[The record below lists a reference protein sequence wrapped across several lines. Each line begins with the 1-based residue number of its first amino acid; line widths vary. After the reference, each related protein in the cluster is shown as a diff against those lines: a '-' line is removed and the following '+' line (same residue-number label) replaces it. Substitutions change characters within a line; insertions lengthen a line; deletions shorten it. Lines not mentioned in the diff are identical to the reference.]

1 MAVSERK
8 KGEWFLFSGT
18 FLVALLPVIAVFSFA
33 NLSPLISLG
42 WSTELAALFLGLVVL
57 YRKKWH
63 EIANPILWKYI
74 FFIALFI
81 SVLTYGLFFLGLEKT
96 TPGNA
101 AVISLFE
108 VFTSFVLFNVLRGER
123 MSFEYKIGAFLMVA
137 GALIVLVRDFSGINT
152 GDLFILAATLCAPIG
167 NLFQQKAREVASGET
182 IMFLRS
188 ALSVPFIF
196 LLAFVF
202 NERTSF
208 GDVGI
213 ALPFLLI
220 NGIVVLGFSRIL
232 WIEAI
237 HRIPVTKAQALASIA
252 PLFTLLFAWLLLH
265 QVPNVWQL
273 SAVVPLILG
282 TLLLTD
288 HIKFR
293 PRAPRR

>member
-1 MAVSERK
+1 
-8 KGEWFLFSGT
+8 
-18 FLVALLPVIAVFSFA
+18 
-33 NLSPLISLG
+33 
-42 WSTELAALFLGLVVL
+42 
-57 YRKKWH
+57 
-63 EIANPILWKYI
+63 
-74 FFIALFI
+74 
-81 SVLTYGLFFLGLEKT
+81 
-96 TPGNA
+96 
-101 AVISLFE
+101 
-108 VFTSFVLFNVLRGER
+108 
-123 MSFEYKIGAFLMVA
+123 MVA